1 MEGRLIV
8 KELSPEAKHELTM
21 ARMSIRVHPK
31 LAIYFIPSLQLKVM
45 ACDQIA
51 TLCVDRNAHMLVNE
65 EFWLGLDEKTR
76 VSAVLHEVFHC
87 AHEHPRRM
95 EWMPPEYSFW
105 ANIAMDVVVNETL
118 AYYNMP
124 IGEQWI
130 TSSYLKKEENI
141 TLSKPGY
148 QMSVEQVL
156 KEMAPLRNKIKPPS
170 QEGEDGK
177 GPVSPGEM
185 TSEDLSEHFSQQN
198 PSVSQQNPS
207 NNERGLGPKDD
218 GKNQDQKKKDV
229 DWDMVWQQARQ
240 FAHTIGMSDQSVLR
254 ENHIPT
260 PKADY
265 VSFVAHRVGSL
276 PGGDLSFQ
284 KPHRK
289 KMYMFAHGIY
299 PPGPGPNRPKV
310 EFFLDV
316 SGSMEDFWI
325 NEAQAQ
331 MQGIMNNLQQPV
343 KLHCVNTRLVDTLNI
358 EPNTV
363 WPQNIPWGGG
373 TDFES
378 AFAEIAKDPPELLF
392 VFTDGY
398 TSSWAN
404 QRPEYDVV
412 TITTGRPCPF
422 GENVQAEYGRGK

>member
-1 MEGRLIV
+1 MESQLIV

-45 ACDQIA
+45 ACDQID
-51 TLCVDRNAHMLVNE
+51 TLCVDRNAHMLINE
-65 EFWLGLDEKTR
+65 KFWLGLDEKTR
-76 VSAVLHEVFHC
+76 VSAILHEVFHC

-95 EWMPPEYSFW
+95 DWMPPEYSFW
-105 ANIAMDVVVNETL
+105 ANIAMDVVVNDTL
-118 AYYNMP
+118 AFYNMP
-124 IGEQWI
+124 IGEDWI
-130 TSSYLKKEENI
+130 TVKYLKEKEKI
-141 TLSKPGY
+141 TLSKPGHE
-148 QMSVEQVL
+148 MSVEQVL
-156 KEMAPLRNKIKPPS
+156 KEMAPLRNKIQPPP
-170 QEGEDGK
+170 EK
-177 GPVSPGEM
+177 GGGGTGGPSNVGEM
-185 TSEDLSEHFSQQN
+185 TSDDLSGYFKS
-198 PSVSQQNPS
+198 QNPS
-207 NNERGLGPKDD
+207 NKQNDQNKAGD
-218 GKNQDQKKKDV
+218 GSQGQSQKKDI

-240 FAHTIGMSDQSVLR
+240 FAQSIGTSDQSVLR
-254 ENHIPT
+254 ENNIPT

-289 KMYMFAHGIY
+289 KMYMFQHGIY

-316 SGSMEDFWI
+316 SGSMYDFWI

-331 MQGIMNNLQQPV
+331 MQGIMNSLQQPV
-343 KLHCVNTRLVDTLNI
+343 KLHCVNTNLVDTFNI

-398 TSSWAN
+398 TNSWAT
-404 QRPEYDVV
+404 QEPEYDVV
-412 TITTGRPCPF
+412 TITTGSKCPF
-422 GENVQAEYGRGK
+422 GENVETEYS